1 MRSAATARRSL
12 AYQNTAPYQ
21 LNEMS
26 TLVKT
31 ERKRPEEWSLQK
43 ARAKARWMAPFIALE
58 WVWEWIA
65 YWLSG
70 WAFIEVLEY
79 LERLGILVAIIF
91 YFVDSGNRTKQR
103 HYQAWQVI
111 NTAQGKGGS
120 GGRVEALQELLG
132 DKVSLVGLDV
142 SGAYLFRVRLDKAH
156 LDRSNFHGVDARG
169 GSFQQAKM
177 EFANL
182 SSANVR
188 GGNFS
193 KADLKNADFQDADLM
208 GANFSDADLRETD
221 LSRTDLRKVDF
232 SRTKWQEI
240 SAIKLANVYNV
251 RNAPAGFIDWALSE
265 GAVAIE
271 SDDDWYAKLNKEPAE
286 R

>member
-1 MRSAATARRSL
+1 M
-12 AYQNTAPYQ
+12 P
-21 LNEMS
+21 

-31 ERKRPEEWSLQK
+31 ERKRPEEWSLHR
-43 ARAKARWMAPFIALE
+43 ARAKARWMVPFIALE
-58 WVWEWIA
+58 WIWEWMA

-70 WAFIEVLEY
+70 WAFFEVLEY
-79 LERLGILVAIIF
+79 VERLGILVAIIF

-142 SGAYLFRVRLDKAH
+142 NGAYLYRVRLDKAR

-193 KADLKNADFQDADLM
+193 KADLKNADLQDADLM
-208 GANFSDADLRETD
+208 GANFSDADLGETD
-221 LSRTDLRKVDF
+221 LSRTDLREADF

-251 RNAPAGFIDWALSE
+251 RNAPEGFIKWALSE

>member
-1 MRSAATARRSL
+1 
-12 AYQNTAPYQ
+12 
-21 LNEMS
+21 MS

-31 ERKRPEEWSLQK
+31 ERKRPEEWPLHR
-43 ARAKARWMAPFIALE
+43 ARAKARWMVPFIAME
-58 WVWEWIA
+58 WVWEWVA

-79 LERLGILVAIIF
+79 VERLGIVVAIIF

-111 NTAQGKGGS
+111 NTAQGKGRSS
-120 GGRVEALQELLG
+120 GGRVEALQELLE
-132 DKVSLVGLDV
+132 DKVSLVGVDV
-142 SGAYLFRVRLDKAH
+142 SDAYLFGVRLDKSQ
-156 LDRSNFHGVDARG
+156 LDRSNFHAVDARG
-169 GSFQQAKM
+169 GSFQRAKM

-182 SSANVR
+182 TSANVR

-193 KADLKNADFQDADLM
+193 QADLKNADLQDADLM
-208 GANFSDADLRETD
+208 GANFSEADLRETD
-221 LSRTDLRKVDF
+221 LSRTDLRKADF
-232 SRTKWQEI
+232 NRTKWKEI
-240 SAIKLANVYNV
+240 SAIKLANIYGV
-251 RNAPAGFIDWALSE
+251 RNAPDGFIDWALSQ

-271 SDDDWYAKLNKEPAE
+271 SDDDWYAKLSKEPAE

>member
-1 MRSAATARRSL
+1 
-12 AYQNTAPYQ
+12 
-21 LNEMS
+21 MS

-31 ERKRPEEWSLQK
+31 ERKRPEEFRLHRARSK
-43 ARAKARWMAPFIALE
+43 AGWMVPFIALE
-58 WVWEWIA
+58 WVWQWAA

-79 LERLGILVAIIF
+79 VERLGILVAIIF
-91 YFVDSGNRTKQR
+91 YFVESGNRTKQR

-120 GGRVEALQELLG
+120 GGRVEALQELLE
-132 DKVSLVGLDV
+132 DKVSLVGVDV
-142 SGAYLFRVRLDKAH
+142 SDAYLYRVRLDKAR
-156 LDRSNFHGVDARG
+156 LDRSNFHGVDARD
-169 GSFQQAKM
+169 GSFEKAKM

-182 SSANVR
+182 TSANVR

-193 KADLKNADFQDADLM
+193 KADLRDADLKDADLM
-208 GANFSDADLRETD
+208 GANFSEADLRETD
-221 LSRTDLRKVDF
+221 FSRTDLRKADF
-232 SRTKWQEI
+232 NRTNWREI
-240 SAIKLANVYNV
+240 STIKLANIYGV
-251 RNAPAGFIDWALSE
+251 RNAPDGFVDWALSQ

-271 SDDDWYAKLNKEPAE
+271 KDDDWYAKLNKEPAE

>member
-1 MRSAATARRSL
+1 M
-12 AYQNTAPYQ
+12 P
-21 LNEMS
+21 

-31 ERKRPEEWSLQK
+31 ERKPPEEWSSHR
-43 ARAKARWMAPFIALE
+43 ARAKARWMMPFIALE

-79 LERLGILVAIIF
+79 VERLGILVAIIF

-142 SGAYLFRVRLDKAH
+142 SGAYLYRVRLDKAR

-177 EFANL
+177 EFADL
-182 SSANVR
+182 TSANVR

-193 KADLKNADFQDADLM
+193 KADLKNADLQDADLM
-208 GANFSDADLRETD
+208 GANFSEADLGETD
-221 LSRTDLRKVDF
+221 LSRTDLRKTDF

-240 SAIKLANVYNV
+240 SDIKLANIYNV
-251 RNAPAGFIDWALSE
+251 RNAPDGFIDWALSQ
-265 GAVAIE
+265 GAVATE

>member
-1 MRSAATARRSL
+1 M
-12 AYQNTAPYQ
+12 
-21 LNEMS
+21 
-26 TLVKT
+26 V
-31 ERKRPEEWSLQK
+31 
-43 ARAKARWMAPFIALE
+43 PFIAME
-58 WVWEWIA
+58 WVWEWVA

-79 LERLGILVAIIF
+79 VERLGILVAIIF

-142 SGAYLFRVRLDKAH
+142 SDAYLYQVRLDKAR
-156 LDRSNFHGVDARG
+156 LDRSNFHAVDARG
-169 GSFQQAKM
+169 GSFQKAKM

-182 SSANVR
+182 TSANMR
-188 GGNFS
+188 GSNFS
-193 KADLKNADFQDADLM
+193 QADLKNADLQDADLM
-208 GANFSDADLRETD
+208 GANFSEADLRETD
-221 LSRTDLRKVDF
+221 LSRTDLRKADF
-232 SRTKWQEI
+232 NRTKWREI
-240 SAIKLANVYNV
+240 GAVKLANIYGV
-251 RNAPAGFIDWALSE
+251 RNAPDGFIDWALSQ

-271 SDDDWYAKLNKEPAE
+271 SDDAWYTKLNKEPAE

>member
-1 MRSAATARRSL
+1 M
-12 AYQNTAPYQ
+12 
-21 LNEMS
+21 
-26 TLVKT
+26 V
-31 ERKRPEEWSLQK
+31 
-43 ARAKARWMAPFIALE
+43 PFIAME
-58 WVWEWIA
+58 WVWEWVA

-79 LERLGILVAIIF
+79 VERLGILVAIIF

-142 SGAYLFRVRLDKAH
+142 SDAYLYQVRLDKAR
-156 LDRSNFHGVDARG
+156 LDRSNFHAVDARG
-169 GSFQQAKM
+169 GTFQKAKM

-182 SSANVR
+182 TSANMR
-188 GGNFS
+188 GSNFS
-193 KADLKNADFQDADLM
+193 QADLKNADLQDADLM
-208 GANFSDADLRETD
+208 GANFSEADLRETD
-221 LSRTDLRKVDF
+221 LSRTDLRKTDF
-232 SRTKWQEI
+232 NQTKWQQI
-240 SAIKLANVYNV
+240 GAVTLANIYGV
-251 RNAPAGFIDWALSE
+251 RNAPDGFIDWALSQ

-271 SDDDWYAKLNKEPAE
+271 SDHDWYAKLSKEPAE